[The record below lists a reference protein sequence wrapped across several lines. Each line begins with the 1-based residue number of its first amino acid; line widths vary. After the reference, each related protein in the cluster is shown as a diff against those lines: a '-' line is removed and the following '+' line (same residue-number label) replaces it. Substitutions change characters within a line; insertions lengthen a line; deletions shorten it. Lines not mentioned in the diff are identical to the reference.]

1 MRTTESLLSIHSMLR
16 DKMAF
21 FVHRAPCSVGI
32 LLSRSFDSP
41 KHILV
46 YVRSASDLR
55 LLPYARTMA
64 ENNQATLR
72 IVLSTGVARESLN
85 SHPGEEIIE
94 TDKLCSV
101 PTECDLVVRQLHLL
115 AGRPYSCEE
124 LLAQLPLHLDTQ
136 SQIGPLLITSRQQL
150 ASTHKDYDEVSSK

>member
-1 MRTTESLLSIHSMLR
+1 MLR

-32 LLSRSFDSP
+32 LLSRSFDSS

-72 IVLSTGVARESLN
+72 IVLSTGVAREGLN
-85 SHPGEEIIE
+85 SHPGEEIGRSPLI
-94 TDKLCSV
+94 
-101 PTECDLVVRQLHLL
+101 LVKSSLHSF
-115 AGRPYSCEE
+115 P
-124 LLAQLPLHLDTQ
+124 P
-136 SQIGPLLITSRQQL
+136 P
-150 ASTHKDYDEVSSK
+150 

>member
-1 MRTTESLLSIHSMLR
+1 MRQQMSRFMGSLPMRTTESLLSIHSMLR

-85 SHPGEEIIE
+85 SHPGEEIIAA
-94 TDKLCSV
+94 DKLCSV
-101 PTECDLVVRQLHLL
+101 PTECDLVVVSYTYWQESFD
-115 AGRPYSCEE
+115 ACEE
-124 LLAQLPLHLDTQ
+124 LLAQLP
-136 SQIGPLLITSRQQL
+136 
-150 ASTHKDYDEVSSK
+150 STFILNLK

>member
-1 MRTTESLLSIHSMLR
+1 MRQQMSRFMGSLPMRTTESLLSIHSMLR

-72 IVLSTGVARESLN
+72 IVLSTGVVRESLN
-85 SHPGEEIIE
+85 SHPGEEIIA

-101 PTECDLVVRQLHLL
+101 PTECDLVVVSYTYWQESFD
-115 AGRPYSCEE
+115 SCEE
-124 LLAQLPLHLDTQ
+124 LLAQLPST
-136 SQIGPLLITSRQQL
+136 LIL
-150 ASTHKDYDEVSSK
+150 NLK